1 MKDLPLVSVIIP
13 MYNASCYIE
22 ETIQS
27 VLDQTWS
34 NIEIIVVDDG
44 STDDSYDIVANIK
57 SNKIRLFH
65 QDNKGAPKARNF
77 GFLQSKGEYIQYLD
91 ADDLLSP
98 SKIEQQLQALISSK
112 KEIAFSTFY
121 QYINGEIKP
130 EWYNLQFTNQSYD
143 SALDLQV
150 DLWRYF
156 IPSYVPG
163 CYLISRNLVERTG
176 EWNKSLLKNQDGE
189 YLARVFSHA
198 AEIVFVPKE
207 YVLWRLV
214 ENSISHTH
222 SEKKAQSVI
231 DSYKSIATILLQ
243 NSLNQYTNKAIAIAF
258 GYLLYYDVVTYKQS
272 YDVLQFLREHYIKPL
287 YPSNSIVFRF
297 FTKLFTPI
305 IGRIINE
312 YYIKIKNRI

>member
-1 MKDLPLVSVIIP
+1 MKDFPLVSVIIP
-13 MYNASCYIE
+13 MYNASRYIE
-22 ETIQS
+22 ATIQS

-44 STDDSYDIVANIK
+44 STDNSYNVVLNIN
-57 SNKIRLFH
+57 SNKIRLFR
-65 QDNKGAPKARNF
+65 QENQGAPVARNF
-77 GFLQSKGEYIQYLD
+77 GFLQSKGKYIQYLD

-121 QYINGEIKP
+121 QYINGDIKP
-130 EWYNLQFTNQSYD
+130 EWYNLQFTNRSYD

-150 DLWRYF
+150 DLWHYF

-176 EWNKSLLKNQDGE
+176 EWNQSLLKNQDGE

-198 AEIVFVPKE
+198 AEIVFVPNE
-207 YVLWRLV
+207 YVLWRFV
-214 ENSISHTH
+214 KNSISHTH
-222 SEKKAQSVI
+222 SVEKAQSVI
-231 DSYKSIATILLQ
+231 DSYKSIAKILLQ
-243 NSLNQYTNKAIAIAF
+243 NSHNVETHNAIAIAF
-258 GYLLYYDVVTYKQS
+258 GYLLYYDVVTSKQA
-272 YDVLQFLREHYIKPL
+272 YGVLRFLRDYSIEPL
-287 YPSNSIVFRF
+287 YPSNSKIFRF
-297 FTKLFTPI
+297 FTNLMNPI
-305 IGRIINE
+305 IGRKFNE